1 MSLQPEH
8 VDASHDVFYLTKHPL
23 YELALE
29 KSAPIAPEIGSQT
42 PLVQV
47 RFTAQA
53 QPQGIRLP
61 LAALAQFHDALSRL
75 LDYVQQEHARRPI
88 MPSSGSSMEGS
99 MASVVEQP
107 EQHSPGEHVAIT
119 LPTPGGEIK
128 VAHAAAYSSRPV
140 SVERLYRLSGV
151 VFAGVIALL
160 SWALYSLSPSQADFR
175 PPQAAAAQD
184 MLPRTATPVMLSRH
198 DNASGIPEP
207 PVVGPFPSLSAAAV
221 NAPDESSAQIY
232 LHIQSPIQHKIAQR
246 LTQQLQDKGYVIP
259 KAAILEPKGP
269 PRTEVRYF
277 SPAEAEEATA
287 IALLVN
293 QPYRAPAT
301 SSYIRGRKDTS
312 KTQPRRYEI
321 WLGPEPHSPRNL
333 P

>member
-1 MSLQPEH
+1 MLPQPER
-8 VDASHDVFYLTKHPL
+8 VEASHDVFYLTKHPL

-29 KSAPIAPEIGSQT
+29 KSAPVTLDLGSQT
-42 PLVQV
+42 PLVHV

-53 QPQGIRLP
+53 QQQGIRLP
-61 LAALAQFHDALSRL
+61 LAVLEQFHDALSRL

-88 MPSSGSSMEGS
+88 IPLSGSSMEGS
-99 MASVVEQP
+99 MVSVIEQRR
-107 EQHSPGEHVAIT
+107 QHSTGDHLGTSLGA
-119 LPTPGGEIK
+119 PGGEIE
-128 VAHAAAYSSRPV
+128 VTHPAAYPSRPV
-140 SVERLYRLSGV
+140 SVQKLCSLSGIV
-151 VFAGVIALL
+151 LAGVIALL
-160 SWALYSLSPSQADFR
+160 SWAMYVLSPSPADFS
-175 PPQAAAAQD
+175 PPQVTAAQE
-184 MLPRTATPVMLSRH
+184 MPPRTATPVMLSTH
-198 DNASGIPEP
+198 ANASGIPAP

-221 NAPDESSAQIY
+221 NAPDEPPAQIY

-287 IALLVN
+287 IAMLVN

-321 WLGPEPHSPRNL
+321 WLGPEPHSSRNRH
-333 P
+333 